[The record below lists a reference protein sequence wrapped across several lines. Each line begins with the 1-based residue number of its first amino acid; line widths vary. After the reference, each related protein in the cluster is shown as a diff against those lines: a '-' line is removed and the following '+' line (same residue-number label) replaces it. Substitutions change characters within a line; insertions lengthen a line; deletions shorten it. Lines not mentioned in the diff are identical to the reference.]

1 MAGSVTF
8 CDRAPQLTRIAQTA
22 RVPVLKL
29 PEQQPS
35 HGSTDNHKPNAISI
49 SSSKC
54 KCDMFNYGNGP
65 GPASTH
71 QKINRRHPG
80 SKGQV

>member
-29 PEQQPS
+29 PE
-35 HGSTDNHKPNAISI
+35 HICNIIFTA
-49 SSSKC
+49 
-54 KCDMFNYGNGP
+54 YER
-65 GPASTH
+65 A
-71 QKINRRHPG
+71 
-80 SKGQV
+80 KGVGESCGLT